1 MKIKTVLS
9 LRKIPIFLK
18 SKKWLQPLI
27 LLGFQRDFP
36 LKQRNSDSHASKRDS
51 GYKSLL
57 SLSIFKRL

>member
-27 LLGFQRDFP
+27 LLDSKGIFP
-36 LKQRNSDSHASKRDS
+36 
-51 GYKSLL
+51 
-57 SLSIFKRL
+57 